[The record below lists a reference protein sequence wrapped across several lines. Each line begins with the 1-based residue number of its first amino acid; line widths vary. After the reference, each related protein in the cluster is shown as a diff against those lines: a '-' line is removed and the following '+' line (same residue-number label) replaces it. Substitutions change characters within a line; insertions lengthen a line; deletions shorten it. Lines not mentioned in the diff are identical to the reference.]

1 MPSAYFGV
9 TIDDRRSRK
18 EKRNLAA
25 ATANAAAAA
34 ISSSR
39 EEEGQGEHGEKGR
52 FLLGTVGNDIHVY
65 ATGLNMPVGY
75 TQMMEVV
82 KSAKNGRKR

>member
-1 MPSAYFGV
+1 LPSAYFGV

-34 ISSSR
+34 ISSR
-39 EEEGQGEHGEKGR
+39 EEAGQGERGEKGR